1 MIKKVIHIADLH
13 IPNDVTKRPFE
24 NMMKQMVADILMEV
38 KECDSKNEARIV
50 IVGDIF
56 NQKIRISNEAI
67 KLFHELLNYLNSICQ
82 TIVVAGNHDMLENNT
97 DKMDSITPTFE
108 ISGVYE
114 NVIYADKLLDYHS
127 GYIIDD
133 NVIWVLYSIFDKF
146 AKPNLNEIGKQ
157 YPDKKVIGLY
167 HGDVA
172 GAVTDTGRMSES
184 GIDTRCFESC
194 DCVMAGH
201 IHKFQ
206 EIKKNGVRIV
216 YPSSVFQK
224 DVGENVSMHGFVVWD
239 LDAMTYKHHEVKSDY
254 RTFKFEITSYDDVM
268 NDNEILLNA

>member
-13 IPNDVTKRPFE
+13 IPNDVIKRPFE
-24 NMMKQMVADILMEV
+24 DMMKQMVADILLEV
-38 KECDSKNEARIV
+38 KDCKSKDEARIV

-56 NQKIRISNEAI
+56 SQKIRISNEAMR
-67 KLFHELLNYLNSICQ
+67 LFHELLNYLNEICP
-82 TIVVAGNHDMLENNT
+82 TIIVAGNHDMLENNT

-108 ISGVYE
+108 ILNAYE
-114 NVIYADKLLDYHS
+114 NITYADKALDYKS
-127 GYIIDD
+127 GYLIDD

-146 AKPNLNEIGKQ
+146 AKPNVTQVLSQ
-157 YPDKKVIGLY
+157 HPDKKVIGLY
-167 HGDVA
+167 HGEVV
-172 GAVTDTGRMSES
+172 GAVTDVGRMSEG
-184 GIDTRCFESC
+184 GIDTKSFEMC

-224 DVGENVSMHGFVVWD
+224 DMGENVSMHGFVVWD
-239 LDAMTYKHHEVKSDY
+239 LEKMKYKHHEVKNEY
-254 RTFKFEITSYDDVM
+254 RTFKFEITSYDDVKE
-268 NDNEILLNA
+268 DKEILINA